1 MANNRPPFIKG
12 KKVTA
17 PNMTRHDS
25 YSCALDLLAFTNH
38 GEASIN
44 WEGKG
49 VEEDTVYLAYQEL
62 KGNKTLSNE
71 LKKQYRSSAKINPPK
86 YVPSC

>member
-1 MANNRPPFIKG
+1 MANNRPPYIKG

-25 YSCALDLLAFTNH
+25 YGCALDLIAFTNN

-44 WEGKG
+44 WEGNM
-49 VEEDTVYLAYQEL
+49 ENDTVYLAYQEL
-62 KGNKTLSNE
+62 KGNKTLSHE
-71 LKKQYRSSAKINPPK
+71 LKEQYRSPAKINPTK
-86 YVPSC
+86 YVPAC

>member
-71 LKKQYRSSAKINPPK
+71 LKKKYRSSAKINPPK

>member
-1 MANNRPPFIKG
+1 MANNRPPYIKG

-17 PNMTRHDS
+17 SNMTRHDS
-25 YSCALDLLAFTNH
+25 YGCALDLLAFTNN

-44 WEGKG
+44 WKGKN
-49 VEEDTVYLAYQEL
+49 VENDTVYLAYQEL

-71 LKKQYRSSAKINPPK
+71 LKKQYRSPAKINPPK
-86 YVPSC
+86 YVPAC